1 MWPAGKRPTPLA
13 LRGLLATYHKYES
26 SSMNPADTEARRALG
41 RQRAIATG
49 LLVLMGALTLGT
61 YAFPATYLMELLQ
74 AAAKAGFVG
83 GVADWFA
90 VTALFRH
97 PLGLP
102 IPHTAIIPAQKARLG
117 QALGRFV
124 ANHVVTADEVSATL
138 GRLDLPGLV
147 GRFLA
152 DPQQVRPLAQT
163 LATTLPRLLSSV
175 EDGRARRLLSRLV
188 PRLLGGAGAGI
199 IVARALRGMVDGGR
213 HQEMLGFMLVQ
224 LRAGLAARED
234 TLRQAIEDRVREQG
248 GRLVGWAV
256 GASVARRVLSTVNS
270 ELDRIGPDGSEIRQA
285 FDEWARREIA
295 RIEND
300 PARAAEIGAAVRR
313 VLVHETVQAWVWDVW
328 ARLRRTLEAD
338 AANPSGRT
346 VALLEGALGELGR
359 RLATDPAARQQV
371 EKSVAR
377 AVATFLPSAR
387 ENLSGFIARVV
398 TNWDTKTIVDR
409 IELRVGPDL
418 QYVRMN
424 GTLVGFLVGGLVY
437 AVLRATIGH
446 VG

>member
-1 MWPAGKRPTPLA
+1 
-13 LRGLLATYHKYES
+13 
-26 SSMNPADTEARRALG
+26 MNPADTEARRALA

-49 LLVLMGALTLGT
+49 LLVLMGAITLGT
-61 YAFPATYLMELLQ
+61 YAFPPTYLVELLQ

-124 ANHVVTADEVSATL
+124 ANHVVTLEEVSATL

-147 GRFLA
+147 GRFLD
-152 DPQQVRPLAQT
+152 DPAQARPLARL
-163 LATTLPRLLSSV
+163 LATALPRLLTSV
-175 EDGRARRLLSRLV
+175 EDGRARRLLGRLV

-199 IVARALRGMVDGGR
+199 VVARALRGMVDGGR
-213 HQEMLGFMLVQ
+213 HQEMFGFMLTQ
-224 LRAGLAARED
+224 LRDGLAARED
-234 TLRQAIEDRVREQG
+234 QLRQAIEDRVREQG
-248 GRLVGWAV
+248 GRLVGWAL
-256 GASVARRVLSTVNS
+256 GASVARRVLTSVNA
-270 ELDRIGPDGSEIRQA
+270 ELDRIGPDGSEMRQA
-285 FDEWARREIA
+285 FDEWARREIR
-295 RIEND
+295 RIEED
-300 PARAAEIGAAVRR
+300 PARAAEIGAAVRK

-338 AANPSGRT
+338 AANPSGRS
-346 VALLEGALGELGR
+346 VALIEGALAELGQ
-359 RLATDPAARQQV
+359 RLASDPAARAQV
-371 EKSVAR
+371 ER
-377 AVATFLPSAR
+377 AVAGLVATGLPPAR
-387 ENLSGFIARVV
+387 EKLADFIARVV
-398 TNWDTKTIVDR
+398 TNWDTATIVDR

-437 AVLRATIGH
+437 AVLRATFGH
-446 VG
+446 VVF